1 MPDHDGGALGFGLG
15 LNLRHLGTTGDQ
27 DPSHLCLWGTE
38 SGNPATI
45 RGLKGP
51 RPRLFCTLAA
61 VVRDEMEAKEMGL
74 AGMAF
79 SMISIA
85 AGAVMYW
92 AVTSQGHGFRLST
105 VGVILMVVGAVGLVI
120 STVIFAMSRRPAGS
134 RDRTYDKQVT
144 DTAGRT
150 AEVHEEVHH

>member
-1 MPDHDGGALGFGLG
+1 
-15 LNLRHLGTTGDQ
+15 
-27 DPSHLCLWGTE
+27 
-38 SGNPATI
+38 
-45 RGLKGP
+45 
-51 RPRLFCTLAA
+51 
-61 VVRDEMEAKEMGL
+61 MGM
-74 AGMAF
+74 AGMVF

-120 STVIFAMSRRPAGS
+120 STVIFATSRRQVAGGS
-134 RDRTYDKQVT
+134 HTYDKQVT

-150 AEVHEEVHH
+150 AAVHEEVH